1 MFMSMHWHGRE
12 KLCIRDGVL
21 TQFKTLADKFSLDDN
36 VLRIFRTVLSGTGTC
51 SVAEAYAMAGP
62 T

>member
-1 MFMSMHWHGRE
+1 
-12 KLCIRDGVL
+12 VL